1 MPVIFRIALR
11 NLREHRSKTLI
22 IGIIIAVGIM
32 IITIGTS
39 LIDTATLGIEEAF
52 IENYTGNILI
62 GGISEDDL
70 SIFGVQSVG
79 RIESTPRIPEYAR
92 ILEYLDSRSD
102 IEVYTPEVTGFSAI
116 SVEGQKDPDARGM
129 TLLFGIEPESYRE
142 MFERITILEGRFLE
156 PGETG
161 ILLTQSNREILERRL
176 ELTLNVGDLIL
187 LTGFSN
193 TGIKIREVEVK
204 GFYKLLSET
213 EGVNMSSYIDIP
225 TLRALKAINAGGSN
239 EIILNEAQTALL
251 EAESFDDLFSDDAF
265 SEAFEISDTMII
277 DDPFALQ
284 DTTETGEPAF
294 LDPFAGS
301 TAEKTGNALVDSEEE
316 PVGGEETETVADAVA
331 KTISLRNDLGSYEFI
346 LLSLKS
352 QRRTNRVVSDL
363 NEWFLDE
370 GIAAQAMDWKGAA
383 GPFSSTADVIRN
395 IFNVA
400 VLLVAFVAMIIITNT
415 LLISVMERKK
425 EIGTMRAI
433 GARKGFVTA
442 MFTYEIVLITLVFGI
457 IGQLL
462 GIGVLEFV
470 SLLNIKAGN
479 FLVEVLFAG
488 PVLRPVINVSTLI
501 VNLAIV
507 IAIGILA
514 NLYPV
519 FVALKIQPV
528 EAISS
533 I

>member
-1 MPVIFRIALR
+1 MAVIFRIALR
-11 NLREHRSKTLI
+11 NLREHKSKTLI

-32 IITIGTS
+32 IMTIGTS
-39 LIDTATLGIEEAF
+39 LIDTATTGIEEAF
-52 IENYTGNILI
+52 IENYTGDILI
-62 GGISEDDL
+62 GGISEDEL

-79 RIESTPRIPEYAR
+79 GIEPTPRIPEYAR
-92 ILEYLDSRSD
+92 ILEYLDSRND
-102 IEVYTPEVTGFSAI
+102 VEVYTPEVTGFAAI
-116 SVEGQKDPDARGM
+116 SVEGQKDPDSRGM

-142 MFERITILEGRFLE
+142 MFERITIIEGEFLK

-161 ILLTQSNREILERRL
+161 ILLTQSNRKIIEKRL
-176 ELTLNVGDLIL
+176 ELTLNIGDSIL
-187 LTGFSN
+187 LTGFSD

-213 EGVNMSSYIDIP
+213 DGVNMSSYIDIP

-239 EIILNEAQTALL
+239 EIVLDASQTALL
-251 EAESFDDLFSDDAF
+251 EADSFDDLFSDDAF
-265 SEAFEISDTMII
+265 SDAFAISDTNVF
-277 DDPFALQ
+277 DDPFALS
-284 DTTETGEPAF
+284 DSSETEESTF

-301 TAEKTGNALVDSEEE
+301 STENADNEFAETEE
-316 PVGGEETETVADAVA
+316 PVGNSDIETSVENSLA
-331 KTISLRNDLGSYEFI
+331 ISLRNDSGSYEFI
-346 LLSLKS
+346 LLSLKN

-363 NEWFLDE
+363 NEWFIEE

-395 IFNVA
+395 VFNVA
-400 VLLVAFVAMIIITNT
+400 VLLVAFVALIIITNT

-425 EIGTMRAI
+425 EIGTMRAM
-433 GARKGFVTA
+433 GARKGFVSA
-442 MFTYEIVLITLVFGI
+442 MFTTEIVLLTLVFGI
-457 IGQLL
+457 IGELL
-462 GIGVLEFV
+462 GLGVLGIV
-470 SLLNIKAGN
+470 SLINIKAGN
-479 FLVEVLFAG
+479 TLVEVLFAG
-488 PVLRPVINVSTLI
+488 PVLHPVVHISTLAM
-501 VNLAIV
+501 NLAVV

-528 EAISS
+528 KAISS

>member
-52 IENYTGNILI
+52 IENYTGDILI
-62 GGISEDDL
+62 GGISEDEL

-79 RIESTPRIPEYAR
+79 RIEPTPRIPEYAR
-92 ILEYLDSRSD
+92 ILEYLDSRND

-142 MFERITILEGRFLE
+142 MFDRITILEGRFLE

-176 ELTLNVGDLIL
+176 EITLNVGDLIL

-225 TLRALKAINAGGSN
+225 TLRALKAINAGGLN
-239 EIILNEAQTALL
+239 EIILDAAQTALL
-251 EAESFDDLFSDDAF
+251 EVESFDDLFSDAAF
-265 SEAFEISDTMII
+265 SEALEISDTLVI

-301 TAEKTGNALVDSEEE
+301 TAEKTGNNLVNSEE
-316 PVGGEETETVADAVA
+316 PVDVEEAETVADAAA

-363 NEWFLDE
+363 NEWFLEE

-400 VLLVAFVAMIIITNT
+400 VLLVAFVALLIITNT

-457 IGQLL
+457 VGQLL

-501 VNLAIV
+501 VNLVIV